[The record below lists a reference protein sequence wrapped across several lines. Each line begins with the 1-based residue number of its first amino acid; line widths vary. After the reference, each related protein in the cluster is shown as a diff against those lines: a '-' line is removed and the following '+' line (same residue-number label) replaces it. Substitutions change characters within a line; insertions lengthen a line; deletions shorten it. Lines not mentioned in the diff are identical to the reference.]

1 MNETL
6 KIVGFAGSLRKASY
20 NRALLRAVSPLLPPD
35 TTLEI
40 IELDGIPPYIQDME
54 NSMPQTVADFKK
66 KVKAADAILVV
77 TPEYNYSVPG
87 VLKNAMDWGSR
98 PYGDNSFENKPA
110 AIMSVSTGML
120 GGARAQ
126 YHLRQSMVFLNMFP
140 VSKPEIFV
148 SFAAQKFD
156 ENGVL
161 LDQKT
166 KDVVAVLLKNLTA
179 WTRRL
184 QNSVT

>member
-1 MNETL
+1 
-6 KIVGFAGSLRKASY
+6 
-20 NRALLRAVSPLLPPD
+20 
-35 TTLEI
+35 
-40 IELDGIPPYIQDME
+40 
-54 NSMPQTVADFKK
+54 
-66 KVKAADAILVV
+66 
-77 TPEYNYSVPG
+77 
-87 VLKNAMDWGSR
+87 
-98 PYGDNSFENKPA
+98 
-110 AIMSVSTGML
+110 ML